1 MAPSSHTSHVV
12 PAALK
17 RPTGQPLHP
26 LRFARG
32 RVPLAQSEHA
42 TDPVL
47 LYALALTFAHAKHP
61 TPSRLYR
68 PAPHR
73 THWPCRLSGCPPAT
87 QRRHSVPFGET

>member
-61 TPSRLYR
+61 TPS
-68 PAPHR
+68 
-73 THWPCRLSGCPPAT
+73 
-87 QRRHSVPFGET
+87 